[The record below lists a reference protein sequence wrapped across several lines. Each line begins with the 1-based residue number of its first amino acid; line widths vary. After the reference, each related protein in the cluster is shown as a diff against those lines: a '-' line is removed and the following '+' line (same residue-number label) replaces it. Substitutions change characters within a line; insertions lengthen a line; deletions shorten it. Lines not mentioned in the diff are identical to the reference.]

1 MSMREA
7 TWKVIAH
14 IETEFP
20 AKFGIPRQSGL
31 VETLTGRIIFEP
43 EFRQPEA
50 VRGLEGFSHIWILWQ
65 FSKAGRE
72 NWSATVAPPRLGGKK
87 KVGVFASR
95 SPFRP
100 NPIGLSSVKLER
112 IEMDEKLGPVLY
124 VSGADLLNGTPIYDI
139 KPYLAFTDSHPDAVD
154 GFAGDVFEYGLEVEF
169 PEELLARI
177 PEEQHRTV
185 IELLKQDPRPGTQEA
200 VDKEYRMLF
209 GEQDIWFHVKDRV
222 LTVHNVVEKPILDI
236 KKRPDI

>member
-31 VETLTGRIIFEP
+31 VKTLTGRIVFEP

-50 VRGLEGFSHIWILWQ
+50 VRGLEGFSHIWLLWQ

-154 GFAGDVFEYGLEVEF
+154 GFAGDVFDYGLEVEF

-185 IELLKQDPRPGTQEA
+185 IELLKQDPRPGTQKA